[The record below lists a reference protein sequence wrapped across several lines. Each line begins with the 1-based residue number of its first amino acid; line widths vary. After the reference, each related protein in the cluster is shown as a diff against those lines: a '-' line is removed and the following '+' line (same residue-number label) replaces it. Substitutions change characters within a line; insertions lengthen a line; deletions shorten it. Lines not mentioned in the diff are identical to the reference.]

1 MKAEEKI
8 IDFVCDRRFEDLPK
22 SALET
27 IKNQLLAITGT
38 TLAGATEDGCE
49 EAVRFYQ
56 KLGGKREA
64 TVLVYGGKIP
74 AHDAAFVNAAMA
86 RALDFCDA
94 IAPGPH
100 IGAALIPASLA
111 LSELVGGISGRDFL
125 ASLVIGAEVAARL
138 NLSEAAY
145 NGFDPTGICVIF
157 GVASAASR
165 ILGLSREET
174 WNALALSFNRCGGSF
189 QSHIGGSLAVRFVQG
204 WVSQGAIVCARL
216 ASEGITGPKNF
227 LEGVYGYLHLY
238 GKNLFKSEDIVADLG
253 QRYALENIVFKKY
266 PCCGLTQGPTDVTL
280 QLMAEEKIS
289 AEDIDRIHITV
300 PPYTHKL
307 VGHEF
312 KIGDNPRVDSQ
323 FSIQYCVANAL
334 VRGSSSLDHFGESA
348 VRDEKVLEIVGKI
361 KVIPDEAMEAR
372 GHTPLDMRVWTREG
386 RELFRQMDIAP
397 GFPGNPLTHEDHQ
410 RRFQDCL
417 NFAKKPVS
425 EERATE
431 LISFIQDFEKVKD
444 VRKFVKLLLL

>member
-1 MKAEEKI
+1 
-8 IDFVCDRRFEDLPK
+8 
-22 SALET
+22 
-27 IKNQLLAITGT
+27 
-38 TLAGATEDGCE
+38 
-49 EAVRFYQ
+49 
-56 KLGGKREA
+56 
-64 TVLVYGGKIP
+64 
-74 AHDAAFVNAAMA
+74 
-86 RALDFCDA
+86 
-94 IAPGPH
+94 
-100 IGAALIPASLA
+100 
-111 LSELVGGISGRDFL
+111 
-125 ASLVIGAEVAARL
+125 
-138 NLSEAAY
+138 
-145 NGFDPTGICVIF
+145 
-157 GVASAASR
+157 VASSASR

-174 WNALALSFNRCGGSF
+174 WNTLALSFNRCSGSF
-189 QSHIGGSLAVRFVQG
+189 QSHIDGSLGVRFVQG
-204 WVSQGAIVCARL
+204 WVSQGAVLCARL

-238 GKNLFKSEDIVADLG
+238 GKNLFKGEDIVADLG

-280 QLMAEEKIS
+280 RLMAEEKVS

-312 KIGDNPRVDSQ
+312 KIGANPRVDSQ

-334 VRGSSSLDHFGESA
+334 VRGSSRLDHFEEST
-348 VRDEKVLEIVGKI
+348 VRDKKVLELVRKI

-386 RELFRQMDIAP
+386 REFFRQMDIAP
-397 GFPGNPLTHEDHQ
+397 GFPGNPLTQEDHQ

-425 EERATE
+425 KERETE

-444 VRKFVKLLLL
+444 VRKFIQLLLL